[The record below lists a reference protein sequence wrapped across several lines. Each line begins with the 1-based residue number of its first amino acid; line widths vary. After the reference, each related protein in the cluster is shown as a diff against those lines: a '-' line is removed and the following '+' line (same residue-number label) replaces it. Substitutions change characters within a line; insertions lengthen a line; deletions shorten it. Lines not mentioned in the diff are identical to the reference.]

1 MNDTEQA
8 RSDLAFLKALVEEGG
23 RSQMTGGAVFLAG
36 GLLYGLQCLVHWTQ
50 TVGITRFSD
59 PFMLVFVTA
68 ITVAFV
74 IALVVV
80 IWRDRKTVQR
90 GVGTR
95 ALNAAFAGAG
105 LANLV
110 LCSVFGLVAWRERNQ
125 TIWLLYPATTSVLL
139 GAAWYVAWMVRKR
152 QWLAAVWV
160 GWFATAAGLGWLVSS
175 GDLASYILLLGVAL
189 LLLMALPGLVMMRH
203 ARTSD

>member
-1 MNDTEQA
+1 MNETQQA
-8 RSDLAFLKALVEEGG
+8 QADLAFLKGLVEQGG
-23 RSQMTGGAVFLAG
+23 RSQMTGGAIFVAA

-50 TVGITRFSD
+50 TVGMTRFSD
-59 PFMLVFVTA
+59 GFML
-68 ITVAFV
+68 AFV
-74 IALVVV
+74 IGITAAFVVSLTLV
-80 IWRDRKTVQR
+80 IWRDRKRVQL

-125 TIWLLYPATTSVLL
+125 TIWLLYPATTCVLL
-139 GAAWYVAWMVRKR
+139 GAAWYVAWMIRR
-152 QWLAAVWV
+152 RAWLATVSV
-160 GWFATAAGLGWLVSS
+160 GWFAAAAGLGWLVSS

-189 LLLMALPGLVMMRH
+189 LLLMALPGVVMMRH